1 MKDPEFIL
9 LRNRFF
15 IAVIVTLI
23 FVVPLG
29 FFVFNRFANQTSE
42 LLKNIKEEKNVII
55 FLTSNK
61 CSQCSKI
68 KEILDSNNVAYFE
81 LNKDKDTDYKEILF
95 KIDLQT
101 NFVETPGIVY
111 VENGKLSTNVMAV
124 EEKLAQSF
132 LENHNL
138 VNTRK

>member
-111 VENGKLSTNVMAV
+111 VENGKLSANVMAV